1 MPTLWESATRDALL
15 RRVAALS
22 PAATPR
28 WGSFTAPQMLAHLA
42 DALRMATGE
51 LPVARRP
58 VPWLLYTPPFKQ
70 LIIHVLPFPRGA
82 PTAPELLARPLGADP
97 VELDRERTAYA
108 AALDRFV
115 ARPPAGPWPVHPAFG
130 PLSGAT
136 WGVLQARHA
145 DHHLRQ
151 FGA

>member
-1 MPTLWESATRDALL
+1 MPTLWDPETRAALV

-28 WGSFTAPQMLAHLA
+28 WGTFTAPRMLAHLT

-58 VPWLLYTPPFKQ
+58 VPWVLYTPPFKQ

-82 PTAPELLARPLGADP
+82 PTAPELVARLLGSDP
-97 VELDRERTAYA
+97 VELDGERA
-108 AALDRFV
+108 AFAGALDRFA
-115 ARPPAGPWPVHPAFG
+115 ARGCAGVWPDHPAFG
-130 PLSGAT
+130 PLRGST

-151 FGA
+151 FGV

>member
-1 MPTLWESATRDALL
+1 MPTLWDPATRAALA

-22 PAATPR
+22 PAATAR
-28 WGSFTAPQMLAHLA
+28 WGTFTAPRMLAHLT

-82 PTAPELLARPLGADP
+82 PTAPELLARPHGADP
-97 VELDRERTAYA
+97 VEVERERGAFA

-115 ARPPAGPWPVHPAFG
+115 ARPRNGPWPVHPAFG
-130 PLSGAT
+130 PLSGST

-151 FGA
+151 FGV

>member
-1 MPTLWESATRDALL
+1 MPTLWDPTTRAALV
-15 RRVAALS
+15 RRVAALT

-28 WGSFTAPQMLAHLA
+28 WGTFTAPQMLAHLT

-82 PTAPELLARPLGADP
+82 PTAPELLARPLGVDP
-97 VELDRERTAYA
+97 VELERERA
-108 AALDRFV
+108 AFAGGLERFA
-115 ARPPAGPWPVHPAFG
+115 ARPPGGPWPVHPAFG

-151 FGA
+151 FGV

>member
-42 DALRMATGE
+42 EALRMATGE

-115 ARPPAGPWPVHPAFG
+115 ALSPAGPWPVHPAFG

>member
-1 MPTLWESATRDALL
+1 MPTLWDPATRDTLL
-15 RRVAALS
+15 RRVAALA
-22 PAATPR
+22 PAAAPR

-97 VELDRERTAYA
+97 VEIDRERTAYA

-115 ARPPAGPWPVHPAFG
+115 ALSPAGPWPVHPAFG